1 MAFPTRTQP
10 HVQAVVDEE
19 GAVLLDLRRG
29 KYFAMNGVAAEIWSG
44 LEAGRSVPEIE
55 AHLVR
60 TYDGVPPETIRADV
74 AAFVARLA
82 RESLVHG

>member
-1 MAFPTRTQP
+1 MGSSTRTEP

-19 GAVLLDLRRG
+19 GAVLLDLKRG

-44 LEAGRSVPEIE
+44 LEAGRTVPQIE
-55 AHLVR
+55 ADLLR

-74 AAFVARLA
+74 AAFVAQLA
-82 RESLVHG
+82 RESLVHA